1 VEVQIKTNKQ
11 INKIMGI
18 NSTDTAYAF
27 GQLGSGFVDDGG
39 AFTPPAGK
47 VIVAIQFL
55 ADTTLS
61 ALVADTAQHDPTE
74 VVGNTGF
81 FSHTTPVA
89 VIHGANAEATDSTQ
103 IFPKGL
109 TIYGRWTAVTAAADA
124 DGGIICYLGE

>member
-89 VIHGANAEATDSTQ
+89 VIMGLMLRLPTQ
-103 IFPKGL
+103 PKFFQK
-109 TIYGRWTAVTAAADA
+109 D
-124 DGGIICYLGE
+124 

>member
-61 ALVADTAQHDPTE
+61 ALVADTAQLND
-74 VVGNTGF
+74 VGF
-81 FSHTTPVA
+81 FSHTAIVA
-89 VIHGANAEATDSTQ
+89 AAHGTNAEPTDATQ

-109 TIYGRWTAVTAAADA
+109 TIYGRWTAVTAAADG
-124 DGGIICYLGE
+124 DGGIICYFGE